1 MEEAFI
7 PSYEIF
13 LDTSYGATV
22 DFYKQ
27 YNDYMSKKS
36 DKLWVFKEMEG
47 THNLLSFC

>member
-22 DFYKQ
+22 DFHKQ
-27 YNDYMSKKS
+27 HNDYMSKK
-36 DKLWVFKEMEG
+36 E
-47 THNLLSFC
+47 